1 MGDDSPLRVVLIDDH
16 EMVAEALALALRAS
30 GIDVVA
36 RAGSLV
42 DGLPLVP
49 ANEPDVVL
57 LDFRLPDGDAIDGVR
72 ALAASARATATV
84 PVPVLVVTA
93 VADERTAIDVLT
105 AGAAGY
111 VTKDLPIADLV
122 DALRTAAGGGTVVPP
137 GLLGAVMGR
146 LRAPSGPASVGALT
160 AREQEALALLAA
172 GSGIDEIA
180 DAFTVSRNTARKH
193 VQAVLMKLGAHSQL
207 EAVAIARREGLLRP

>member
-1 MGDDSPLRVVLIDDH
+1 MGADDSSLRVVLIDDH
-16 EMVAEALALALRAS
+16 EMVAEALALTLRSS

-36 RAGSLV
+36 RAGSLGE
-42 DGLPLVP
+42 GLPLV
-49 ANEPDVVL
+49 ASSAPDVVL

-72 ALAASARATATV
+72 SLQASGGPT

-93 VADERTAIDVLT
+93 VADARTAVDVLA

-122 DALRTAAGGGTVVPP
+122 DALRRAADGGTVVPP
-137 GLLGAVMGR
+137 GLMTAVMGR
-146 LRAPSGPASVGALT
+146 LRAPAGSTGNVGATLT

-172 GSGIDEIA
+172 GSGIDEVA
-180 DAFTVSRNTARKH
+180 EAMTVSRNTARKH
-193 VQAVLMKLGAHSQL
+193 VQAVLTKLGAHSQL
-207 EAVAIARREGLLRP
+207 EAVAIARRAGLL